1 MAAQGQTPTV
11 QEMEQRQET
20 PAITAFQ
27 RLMQHRQLL
36 VSLCQHPGWQA
47 FQQYLME
54 LDEAYDI
61 MCLNAPKLNNV
72 DNAKNALLERRLQIR
87 EFLHMFRNIKDSQ
100 AVA

>member
-1 MAAQGQTPTV
+1 
-11 QEMEQRQET
+11 
-20 PAITAFQ
+20 
-27 RLMQHRQLL
+27 
-36 VSLCQHPGWQA
+36 
-47 FQQYLME
+47 ME